1 MDRTGLSGPHGL
13 ATDSCWMKS
22 MTDLRCE
29 AAQVKSAVRGLAA
42 LLLLGW
48 LCRALLTQIQV
59 AHPPATDCE
68 FTDRDIC
75 CLHPPCG

>member
-29 AAQVKSAVRGLAA
+29 AVQVKSAVRAFRTSSFGLHAEKA
-42 LLLLGW
+42 KLAPC
-48 LCRALLTQIQV
+48 CRIH
-59 AHPPATDCE
+59 AHGA
-68 FTDRDIC
+68 
-75 CLHPPCG
+75 